1 MNKPLLL
8 PAIILAAATVL
19 AGCGGGGDRPTPPQA
34 DNEVPSSATASPA
47 AYSNYAGS
55 VPPSESS
62 EPLKVD
68 KVVPPTTES
77 GDPIDVT

>member
-1 MNKPLLL
+1 MPKP
-8 PAIILAAATVL
+8 
-19 AGCGGGGDRPTPPQA
+19 PTPPQA
-34 DNEVPSSATASPA
+34 DNEVPSSANASPA

-62 EPLKVD
+62 EPLKLD